1 MSKEV
6 NWMLHQE
13 SQVETPNGRLQAARR
28 AGRLLTTAKRAL
40 VPAFMLG
47 ALFWLAPGES
57 QARERC
63 TTKPI
68 VCARLETLRAQ
79 RASTPPR
86 PAPDRTVQHAQ
97 VARNDA
103 RCTTKPN
110 VCARMRAMGTKPALP
125 PVTLA
130 NSSDPGQRCTSKPM
144 VCARLKF
151 RSQATPM
158 TLANAQ
164 NLP

>member
-1 MSKEV
+1 
-6 NWMLHQE
+6 MLHQQ
-13 SQVETPNGRLQAARR
+13 SQIETSTGRLRAAPR
-28 AGRLLTTAKRAL
+28 AGLLGRVL
-40 VPAFMLG
+40 VPAFLLG
-47 ALFWLAPGES
+47 AVVWLAPGES

-68 VCARLETLRAQ
+68 VCARLESLKAQ
-79 RASTPPR
+79 RASTPP
-86 PAPDRTVQHAQ
+86 PPVQTARHAQ
-97 VARNDA
+97 LAREA

-130 NSSDPGQRCTSKPM
+130 SSSDPGQRCTSKPM
-144 VCARLKF
+144 VCARLKS
-151 RSQATPM
+151 RSQGTPV

-164 NLP
+164 SQTGHD